1 MRIPPLMERLRRYY
15 GCGVWA
21 GKLFCI
27 IMAIDYLIW
36 RFLEWIFPEQD
47 IEIAPAFPYQKYNK
61 VSDNINFY
69 IYLY

>member
-21 GKLFCI
+21 GKIFCI
-27 IMAIDYLIW
+27 LVAIDYLIW

-47 IEIAPAFPYQKYNK
+47 IEIAPAFPYQKYKK
-61 VSDNINFY
+61 VSNIDQ
-69 IYLY
+69 